1 MHNWQTAAVPPQL
14 QAGELHIWKI
24 ELDHDDGQGQ
34 SLMAL
39 LSNDEQIKAD
49 RYRFEKQRRRYIAG
63 RTALRNILGGYLGR
77 APETLRFAYNDH
89 GKPSLANVYSG
100 LRFNVSHSGETMLAA
115 FVLNS
120 EIGIDIEAI
129 QQNIDY
135 MGICQR
141 WFSVQESNILWDLP
155 EEKRIGAFF
164 RTWTRKEAYIKALG
178 IGLSDSL
185 NRFSVNETSPALL
198 EHQDSLQKI
207 ESWQIHDIEISSAY
221 SAAVAI
227 ETAMRD
233 IRHIHLEPILR
244 AHLSF

>member
-1 MHNWQTAAVPPQL
+1 
-14 QAGELHIWKI
+14 
-24 ELDHDDGQGQ
+24 
-34 SLMAL
+34 
-39 LSNDEQIKAD
+39 
-49 RYRFEKQRRRYIAG
+49 
-63 RTALRNILGGYLGR
+63 
-77 APETLRFAYNDH
+77 
-89 GKPSLANVYSG
+89 
-100 LRFNVSHSGETMLAA
+100 
-115 FVLNS
+115 
-120 EIGIDIEAI
+120 
-129 QQNIDY
+129 
-135 MGICQR
+135 
-141 WFSVQESNILWDLP
+141 VQESNILWDLP